1 MKPPTL
7 LVVLISVDIHS
18 SMYQWMDGC
27 LQSRWCSFLLIF
39 TAVCIDGWMDGM
51 FAVVLIALVFHMTS
65 FLIEEISDRGLYVW
79 MKPLIVLVV
88 LSSVVIHT
96 TYFFD

>member
-1 MKPPTL
+1 
-7 LVVLISVDIHS
+7 
-18 SMYQWMDGC
+18 
-27 LQSRWCSFLLIF
+27 
-39 TAVCIDGWMDGM
+39 MDGM